1 MLISMSVMF
10 PSLVLRKTGILSF
23 KKLLNCYG
31 YKFISDYRKI
41 WQFLLRMR
49 VQRNHIEFL

>member
-10 PSLVLRKTGILSF
+10 PSLVLCKTGILSF

-41 WQFLLRMR
+41 WQFLLGMR